1 MSRARVLIADDEP
14 AVRYM
19 LREIIEEEGLAVV
32 EVDNGRAALD
42 TIEQD
47 PSIALVVSDLQMP
60 VLSGLELLAALAAR
74 PSSPPLILVTAHG
87 SERVAVEAMK
97 LGAVDYFRK
106 PLDADEIATVVRRH
120 MGLVKLT
127 SENQRLRAK
136 LALSRTMVFES
147 QAMQRVAELVERVS
161 ARDVTVLVVGETGT
175 GKELIARA
183 IVDASQRA
191 QGPFVRFNCAAL
203 VRDLAEAELFGHS
216 RGAFTGAVRDHDG
229 HFVAAHG
236 GTLFL
241 DEIGDTSPAMQSKLL
256 RALQEGEIRP
266 VGSEKVRKVDVR
278 VIAATNRDLEQLVTQ
293 GKFRQDL
300 FYRLNVLQLW
310 LPPLRERGDDI
321 VLLARRI
328 LADAAR
334 RAGRTLRFS
343 AAAEAVLLRA
353 RWPGNVRQ
361 LQNEAQRLAALA
373 DGPEVGPADLSPELR
388 TG

>member
-1 MSRARVLIADDEP
+1 MIGRCPAILALRDKLTRFARV
-14 AVRYM
+14 
-19 LREIIEEEGLAVV
+19 
-32 EVDNGRAALD
+32 
-42 TIEQD
+42 
-47 PSIALVVSDLQMP
+47 
-60 VLSGLELLAALAAR
+60 
-74 PSSPPLILVTAHG
+74 PSSVLIRG
-87 SERVAVEAMK
+87 
-97 LGAVDYFRK
+97 
-106 PLDADEIATVVRRH
+106 
-120 MGLVKLT
+120 
-127 SENQRLRAK
+127 
-136 LALSRTMVFES
+136 ES
-147 QAMQRVAELVERVS
+147 
-161 ARDVTVLVVGETGT
+161 GT
-175 GKELIARA
+175 GKDLVAR
-183 IVDASQRA
+183 ILHQLGPRA
-191 QGPFVRFNCAAL
+191 KKPMVAENCAAIPETL
-203 VRDLAEAELFGHS
+203 LESVLFGHA

-310 LPPLRERGDDI
+310 LPPLRERGEDI
-321 VLLARRI
+321 VLLARRV